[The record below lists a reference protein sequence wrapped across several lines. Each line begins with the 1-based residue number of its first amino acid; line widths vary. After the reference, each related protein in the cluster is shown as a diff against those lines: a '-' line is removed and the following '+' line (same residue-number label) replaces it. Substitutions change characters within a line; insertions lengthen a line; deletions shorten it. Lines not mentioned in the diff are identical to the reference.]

1 MIKGQFDVRKATLAG
16 SAGASPAT
24 GRRRA
29 VFSWQLFVQFFSR
42 FALIAGEGARAPS
55 VPVSGL
61 DHEEADDQAKQSR
74 A

>member
-1 MIKGQFDVRKATLAG
+1 MFEKQLLLGARAPRPQRA
-16 SAGASPAT
+16 AGA
-24 GRRRA
+24 
-29 VFSWQLFVQFFSR
+29 QFFRGSCLANSFSR